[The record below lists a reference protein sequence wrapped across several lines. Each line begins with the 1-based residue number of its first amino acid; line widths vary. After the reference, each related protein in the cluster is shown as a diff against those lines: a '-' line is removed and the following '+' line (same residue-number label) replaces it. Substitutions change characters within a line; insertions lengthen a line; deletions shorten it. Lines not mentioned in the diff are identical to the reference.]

1 MLCSPVFHF
10 CPWRMIK
17 WGITWISGVYLV
29 NSVTAHLLE
38 LLLYT
43 SPPAYDLRTW
53 SVLLNALMV
62 ALFSLRW
69 KTHPLDLDQE
79 MNLAFWPTRKT
90 VKFCFTSEE
99 IRTSLQANLTALL
112 GKTGDAFS
120 VLLYFA
126 GDSDRAGSM
135 ESAEIFTAQQWSDL
149 VQVSSRNFISGIET

>member
-1 MLCSPVFHF
+1 
-10 CPWRMIK
+10 MIQS
-17 WGITWISGVYLV
+17 GITWISGLCLV

-62 ALFSLRW
+62 ALFSLGW

-90 VKFCFTSEE
+90 VKFCLSSEG
-99 IRTSLQANLTALL
+99 IRTSLQANLTAFL
-112 GKTGDAFS
+112 GKQVMHFPFYCILLEILTGLGVWSQLKF
-120 VLLYFA
+120 LLLNSGLTLYK
-126 GDSDRAGSM
+126 
-135 ESAEIFTAQQWSDL
+135 SAVEILFLAL
-149 VQVSSRNFISGIET
+149 KHKHSG